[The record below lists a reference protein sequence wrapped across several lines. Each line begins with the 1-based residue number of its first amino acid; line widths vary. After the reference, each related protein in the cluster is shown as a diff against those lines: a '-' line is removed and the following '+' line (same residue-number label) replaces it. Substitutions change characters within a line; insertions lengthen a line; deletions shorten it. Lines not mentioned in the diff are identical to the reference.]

1 MKKFCSFCAK
11 AALLC
16 LLAIFMSCS
25 DGGSSSSSSDSDDN
39 SENGVLI
46 QAEKS
51 KSADG
56 GVLLKIS
63 NLPKIENSVRILY
76 EDGSYDL
83 IYHNGN
89 SSDDYELKYPF
100 VEAGQTYK
108 FYVVTKLNGKDI
120 PSNKAAI
127 VPDSGVGEFRLKEP
141 IKVDASN
148 GSIKV
153 TRGEFKDQIESK
165 FSPKCQIQLWEDP
178 EWNGGLGEFETD
190 NLDLSKV
197 YGVAQKDV
205 YYFILYSINYDNKM
219 IRSYHNCNNNGC
231 VKVDTSSVIYK
242 YEYNSSACSHYDGE
256 SLTNGWSIESGYI
269 PTGMNPTSSSP
280 SLNGIS
286 FSISKDV
293 MREYDSRGY
302 YSTKSV
308 KFKKTFDGYASVKSV
323 KCKIKCSSGN
333 IIHIGI
339 MYKKENDANNYK
351 YGFGFDKFCT
361 GSETEFEI
369 STPVSGIKNLE
380 VFFEPLDAGTY
391 EVSDIQIK

>member
-1 MKKFCSFCAK
+1 M
-11 AALLC
+11 LLC
-16 LLAIFMSCS
+16 LLAFFVSCS
-25 DGGSSSSSSDSDDN
+25 GGGSSSSDE

-46 QAEKS
+46 QAEKN

-63 NLPKIENSVRILY
+63 NLPKKVENSVKILY
-76 EDGSYDL
+76 EDGSDDL
-83 IYHNGN
+83 IYHNGTG
-89 SSDDYELKYPF
+89 SDDYELEYPF

-108 FYVVTKLNGKDI
+108 FYVSTKVNGNEI
-120 PSNKAAI
+120 FSSKAAI

-153 TRGEFKDQIESK
+153 TRGEFNDEIESK

-178 EWNGGLGEFETD
+178 EWNGGLGEYETD

-197 YGVAQKDV
+197 YGVNQKDV
-205 YYFILYSINYDNKM
+205 YYFILYSINYNNKM

-231 VKVDTSSVIYK
+231 VKVDTSGVTYK
-242 YEYNSSACSHYDGE
+242 YEYDSSACSYYSDKTLE
-256 SLTNGWSIESGYI
+256 YSWSIKGGNI
-269 PTGMNPTSSSP
+269 PTGMNPTSSSQ
-280 SLNGIS
+280 SENGIS

-308 KFKKTFDGYASVKSV
+308 KFIKTFDGYTSVKSMKAKV
-323 KCKIKCSSGN
+323 KGSFGN

-339 MYKKENDANNYK
+339 MYKKENDTNNYT
-351 YGFGFDKFCT
+351 YGYGLDKFCT

-369 STPVSGIKNLE
+369 KPYNVSEIKNLQ
-380 VFFEPLDAGTY
+380 VFFEPLDKGSY
-391 EVSDIQIK
+391 EVSDIQIE

>member
-1 MKKFCSFCAK
+1 MKKFCDFCAK

-16 LLAIFMSCS
+16 LLAVFMSCS
-25 DGGSSSSSSDSDDN
+25 NGGSSSSDYFDVN

-76 EDGSYDL
+76 EDGSDDM

-89 SSDDYELKYPF
+89 GSDDYELEYPF

-108 FYVVTKLNGKDI
+108 FYVVTKVNGNEI
-120 PSNKAAI
+120 PSSKAAI

-141 IKVDASN
+141 IKVDYSDN
-148 GSIKV
+148 CIKV
-153 TRGEFKDQIESK
+153 TGGEFKGQIESK
-165 FSPKCQIQLWEDP
+165 FSPKCQIQLWGDA
-178 EWNGGLGEFETD
+178 EWNEDLGEYETD

-197 YGVAQKDV
+197 YGISQKDV
-205 YYFILYSINYDNKM
+205 YYFILYSINYNNKM

-231 VKVDTSSVIYK
+231 VKVDTSGVTYK
-242 YEYNSSACSHYDGE
+242 YAYYSFACIHYDDKDLG
-256 SLTNGWSIESGYI
+256 SGWSIEGGEI
-269 PTGMNPTSSSP
+269 PNGMNPKSSGQSV
-280 SLNGIS
+280 NGIS
-286 FSISKDV
+286 FSIDKNV
-293 MREYDSRGY
+293 MREYKGLG

-308 KFKKTFDGYASVKSV
+308 KFKKDFSGYTSVKSLKAKV
-323 KCKIKCSSGN
+323 KGTSGN
-333 IIHIGI
+333 WFVMGI
-339 MYKKENDANNYK
+339 SYQYPDDTS
-351 YGFGFDKFCT
+351 YGCFSHKICT
-361 GSETEFEI
+361 GRETEFVI
-369 STPVSGIKNLE
+369 TPYASGIKNLQ

-391 EVSDIQIK
+391 EVSDIQIE

>member
-1 MKKFCSFCAK
+1 MKKFCDFCAK

-16 LLAIFMSCS
+16 LLAFFMSCS
-25 DGGSSSSSSDSDDN
+25 GGGSSSSDDSDDN

-63 NLPKIENSVRILY
+63 NLPKIENSVKILY
-76 EDGSYDL
+76 EDGSDDM

-89 SSDDYELKYPF
+89 ASDDYELEYPF

-108 FYVVTKLNGKDI
+108 FYVITKLNGKEI
-120 PSNKAAI
+120 SSNKAAI
-127 VPDSGVGEFRLKEP
+127 VPDSGVGEFWLKEP

-153 TRGEFKDQIESK
+153 VRGDFKDEIEK
-165 FSPKCQIQLWEDP
+165 FNPKCQIQLWGDT
-178 EWNGGLGEFETD
+178 EWNEFLGDYEID

-197 YGVAQKDV
+197 YGVGQKDV
-205 YYFILYSINYDNKM
+205 YYFILYSINYNNKM
-219 IRSYHNCNNNGC
+219 IRSYHNCNNDGC
-231 VKVDTSSVIYK
+231 VKVDTSNVTYK
-242 YEYNSSACSHYDGE
+242 YAYDESACSHYDGE
-256 SLTNGWSIESGYI
+256 TLTNGWSIEGKEI
-269 PTGMNPTSSSP
+269 PTGMNPKSSSQ
-280 SLNGIS
+280 SANGIS
-286 FSISKDV
+286 FSIDKNV

-308 KFKKTFDGYASVKSV
+308 KFKKAIAGYTSVKSV
-323 KCKIKCSSGN
+323 KAKVNGTSGN

-339 MYKKENDANNYK
+339 KYKKENDANDYTT
-351 YGFGFDKFCT
+351 YGWGFSKFCT

-369 STPVSGIKNLE
+369 LTPVSEIKNLE
-380 VFFEPLDAGTY
+380 VFFEPLDAGSY
-391 EVSDIQIK
+391 EVSDIQIE

>member
-1 MKKFCSFCAK
+1 
-11 AALLC
+11 
-16 LLAIFMSCS
+16 MSCS
-25 DGGSSSSSSDSDDN
+25 DGGSSGSSFDSDDN

-46 QAEKS
+46 QAEKN

-76 EDGSYDL
+76 EDGSDDM
-83 IYHNGN
+83 IYHNGTG
-89 SSDDYELKYPF
+89 SDDYELKYPF

-108 FYVVTKLNGKDI
+108 FYVVTKLNGKEI
-120 PSNKAAI
+120 PSNKSAV

-153 TRGEFKDQIESK
+153 TRGEFKGQIEKK
-165 FSPKCQIQLWEDP
+165 FSPKCQIQLWEDS

-231 VKVDTSSVIYK
+231 VKVDTSNIKYK
-242 YEYNSSACSHYDGE
+242 YEYDENNLEDFTEKNENDWFIQLSDRSE
-256 SLTNGWSIESGYI
+256 KKL
-269 PTGMNPTSSSP
+269 PKGMSP
-280 SLNGIS
+280 SAIS
-286 FSISKDV
+286 STKFSISKNA
-293 MREYDSRGY
+293 MRYKNEKGWSI
-302 YSTKSV
+302 TKSV
-308 KFKKTFDGYASVKSV
+308 WFIKKGFSNSSVKFVKAKVKGENGNCFQMGIHWEYEGKNYSV
-323 KCKIKCSSGN
+323 STSVT
-333 IIHIGI
+333 
-339 MYKKENDANNYK
+339 
-351 YGFGFDKFCT
+351 KFCT

-369 STPVSGIKNLE
+369 KPYNVSGIKNLQ
-380 VFFEPLDAGTY
+380 VFFEPLDAGIY
-391 EVSDIQIK
+391 EVSDIQIE